1 MHEICLN
8 PCRPCKWDVDFKLM
22 APMATTVEGVL
33 KDGKLQSL
41 KVTPFE
47 RTPFVHVLNC
57 Q

>member
-1 MHEICLN
+1 
-8 PCRPCKWDVDFKLM
+8 
-22 APMATTVEGVL
+22 MATTVEGVL